1 MNWNKFFKIIG
12 IAILTLLAVMLV
24 LAIIGF
30 ISYRHVLS
38 RSRRWHSSVQKRK
51 PRVTRVVFF

>member
-30 ISYRHVLS
+30 ISYRHV
-38 RSRRWHSSVQKRK
+38 
-51 PRVTRVVFF
+51 PIA